1 MTEEEILIS
10 IERAIVS
17 LDIINAD
24 ITRILDAGWGDSIC
38 RTNLQA
44 ARAHASM
51 AEMTFKIARERGL
64 D

>member
-1 MTEEEILIS
+1 MTEEEIRIS

-24 ITRILDAGWGDSIC
+24 IARILDAGWGGASC
-38 RTNLQA
+38 RRHLQA
-44 ARAHASM
+44 AWVHTSTAKTS
-51 AEMTFKIARERGL
+51 FKIARERGL